1 LGGPGVKHP
10 ARGFARK
17 CPGNRGKSAVNQG
30 ETGTPAGKEHD
41 GAAHS
46 RKTLINIFIW
56 CGVGAL
62 VGWAMGVMMQS
73 GGRILLIEN
82 MAVAVFGAFVG
93 GDFVVAVLN
102 HGVVKDKDFH
112 ISSLAF
118 AVTGAVVMVLLLKLM
133 RHAVGPMR
141 AGKPKAGRRG

>member
-1 LGGPGVKHP
+1 LGGPGVKHR

-17 CPGNRGKSAVNQG
+17 CAGNRGKPAANQG

-46 RKTLINIFIW
+46 RKNLINIVIW

-62 VGWAMGVMMQS
+62 VGWTIGLLMQS
-73 GGRILLIEN
+73 SGHVLLVEN
-82 MAVAVFGAFVG
+82 MAVGIFGAFVG
-93 GDFVVAVLN
+93 GDFVVTLLN
-102 HGVVKDKDFH
+102 HGVVNNKDFH
-112 ISSLAF
+112 IGSLAF
-118 AVTGAVVMVLLLKLM
+118 AITGAVAMVLLLKLM
-133 RHAVGPMR
+133 RHAVGPIR